1 MGLLILAQNK
11 GGSRL
16 HADPSAKGSVQSHTY
31 LHRLHRTG
39 ALTRWSSEQLL
50 TSVLPAGDSWG
61 ILAFLCATLWN
72 LPVVPA
78 LNSTDQVT
86 TTRQSIQQTYDLT
99 RYLEHQLHSLAAT
112 YLNYLG
118 PPFNEPDFDPP
129 RIIGAEAV
137 PSATVDFQ
145 EWHSLNDN
153 ARLAANYQAYSHL
166 LCYLSTM
173 DGRTPAAMPTLRHN
187 LAHFRASLQGLLG
200 SIAGIMAS
208 LGYQLPPTPTDG
220 TLQLRSQFLCKMD
233 DFWLLKELQTWLWR
247 SAKDFN
253 RLRKRVPSSAVM
265 LHLETRGF

>member
-1 MGLLILAQNK
+1 MNDPPLVYNCIKYILETSPPAQTLSLLCYVLL
-11 GGSRL
+11 GG
-16 HADPSAKGSVQSHTY
+16 V
-31 LHRLHRTG
+31 
-39 ALTRWSSEQLL
+39 QLL

-112 YLNYLG
+112 YLSYLG

-129 RIIGAEAV
+129 RLIGAEAV

-173 DGRTPAAMPTLRHN
+173 DGKSPVAMPTLRHS

-220 TLQLRSQFLCKMD
+220 TPPLRSQFLRKMD
-233 DFWLLKELQTWLWR
+233 DFWLLKELQTWLR
-247 SAKDFN
+247 ASSGQLK
-253 RLRKRVPSSAVM
+253 RLPYHSSKPKAAAE
-265 LHLETRGF
+265 LPTAGTSS

>member
-1 MGLLILAQNK
+1 MLCVAGE
-11 GGSRL
+11 GS
-16 HADPSAKGSVQSHTY
+16 
-31 LHRLHRTG
+31 
-39 ALTRWSSEQLL
+39 
-50 TSVLPAGDSWG
+50 GDSWG

-72 LPVVPA
+72 LPGVPA
-78 LNSTDQVT
+78 LNRTDQV
-86 TTRQSIQQTYDLT
+86 TTRQSIQQMYDLT
-99 RYLEHQLHSLAAT
+99 RYLEHQLHVLAAT

-129 RIIGAEAV
+129 RIIGVEAV
-137 PSATVDFQ
+137 PSATVDIQ

-166 LCYLSTM
+166 LCYLRTM
-173 DGRTPAAMPTLRHN
+173 DGSAPTAVPSLRHS

-208 LGYQLPPTPTDG
+208 LGYSLPTPGPPLEITPPSHF
-220 TLQLRSQFLCKMD
+220 LRKMD

-253 RLRKRVPSSAVM
+253 RLRKRVPPSAVM

>member
-16 HADPSAKGSVQSHTY
+16 HADPLAKGSIQSHTY
-31 LHRLHRTG
+31 LQGPHRTG
-39 ALTRWSSEQLL
+39 ALTRWRGEQLL

-72 LPVVPA
+72 LPGVPA
-78 LNSTDQVT
+78 LNRTDQV
-86 TTRQSIQQTYDLT
+86 TTRQSIQQMYDLT
-99 RYLEHQLHSLAAT
+99 RYLEHQLHTLAAI

-129 RIIGAEAV
+129 RIIGVEAV
-137 PSATVDFQ
+137 PSATVDIQ

-166 LCYLSTM
+166 LCYLRTM
-173 DGRTPAAMPTLRHN
+173 DGTAPTALPSLRHS

-208 LGYQLPPTPTDG
+208 LGYSLPTPGPPLELTPPSHF
-220 TLQLRSQFLCKMD
+220 LRKMD

-253 RLRKRVPSSAVM
+253 RLRKRVPPSAVM